1 MNEPTNPG
9 REAPAND
16 SPRTDSQASGNTQPA
31 ADSAAPLKKPSKPIS
46 QRWLIVVLVLT
57 FAFVLMPYLF
67 WQATWF
73 GRPLDDS
80 QMATAFADTKHP
92 REAQH
97 ALSQIADRMENP
109 NPATRASAKQW
120 YPQVV
125 AMAASPED
133 ALRSTAAWVMGKDP
147 TSKEFHQALTKLIA
161 DSDPMVHR
169 NAALA
174 LVRFGDISG
183 HDLIVSMLKPWV
195 LNSPAAGKLA
205 ERLTVS
211 EAVNVGTLVGKIE
224 TAGDKIEIRT
234 KMPGTLDQWLVKD
247 GSEVS
252 PGQPIAQ
259 LDPGSDVVLN
269 ALAALYFIGRT
280 DDIPAIAPYIRGVP
294 GMPPSVAQ
302 QAQMTLDAIHS
313 RPAPSAAPATAPPSH

>member
-1 MNEPTNPG
+1 MTDTTNPG
-9 REAPAND
+9 RESA
-16 SPRTDSQASGNTQPA
+16 GNGRPA
-31 ADSAAPLKKPSKPIS
+31 ADSVSTETSQPSAKKPNRAVP

-73 GRPLDDS
+73 GRPLDDA
-80 QMATAFADTKHP
+80 QMAKAFADNQHP

-97 ALSQIADRMENP
+97 ALSQIADRMENA
-109 NPATRASAKQW
+109 NPATRSSAKLW

-125 AMAASPED
+125 AMASSSES

-147 TSKEFHQALTKLIA
+147 TSPEFHQALAKLTT
-161 DSDPMVHR
+161 DDDPMVQR
-169 NAALA
+169 NAALS
-174 LVRFGDISG
+174 LVRFGDASG

-195 LNSPAAGKLA
+195 LSSPAAGKLA

-211 EAVNVGTLVGKIE
+211 EAVNVGTLVGRIE
-224 TAGDKIEIRT
+224 NKGDKVEIRT
-234 KMPGTLDQWLVKD
+234 RMPGTLDLWLVKD
-247 GSEVS
+247 GTEVS
-252 PGQPIAQ
+252 AGQPIAQ

-269 ALAALYFIGRT
+269 ALAGLYFIGQAT
-280 DDIPAIAPYIRGVP
+280 DIPAIAPYTRGVP

-302 QAQMTLDAIHS
+302 QARMTLDAIHS
-313 RPAPSAAPATAPPSH
+313 RPAPPVAPAASPDAH

>member
-1 MNEPTNPG
+1 MTDATNPG
-9 REAPAND
+9 REAAGNGPPRAD
-16 SPRTDSQASGNTQPA
+16 SDSTNETQP
-31 ADSAAPLKKPSKPIS
+31 SPKKPKKAVP

-73 GRPLDDS
+73 GRPLDDA
-80 QMATAFADTKHP
+80 QMAKAFADTQQP

-97 ALSQIADRMENP
+97 ALSQIADRMENA
-109 NPATRASAKQW
+109 NPATRASAKSW

-125 AMAASPED
+125 VMASSSES

-147 TSKEFHQALTKLIA
+147 TSPEFHQALTKLST
-161 DSDPMVHR
+161 DSDPMVQR
-169 NAALA
+169 NAALS
-174 LVRFGDISG
+174 LVRFGDTSG

-195 LNSPAAGKLA
+195 LSSPATGKLA

-211 EAVNVGTLVGKIE
+211 EAVNVGTLVGRIE
-224 TAGDKIEIRT
+224 NTGDKVEIRT
-234 KMPGTLDQWLVKD
+234 KMPGTLDLWLVKD
-247 GSEVS
+247 GTEVS
-252 PGQPIAQ
+252 AGQPIAE

-269 ALAALYFIGRT
+269 ALTGLYFIGRP
-280 DDIPAIAPYIRGVP
+280 DDISAIAPYTRGVP

-302 QAQMTLDAIHS
+302 QAQMTLNAIHS
-313 RPAPSAAPATAPPSH
+313 RPASAATPTTTPGAH